1 MTYCRYRIHNY
12 IMRLIGNG
20 GHLLPIIARAKEK
33 RRLGQRREET
43 VVITFAATKAM
54 ARSIKGNARHKN
66 EGNSRQILKDR
77 PYRLGNAIG
86 PYPQI
91 LLAAI
96 NARHD
101 VIAFHARQ
109 NDGF

>member
-1 MTYCRYRIHNY
+1 
-12 IMRLIGNG
+12 MRFKGNG
-20 GHLLPIIARAKEK
+20 GNLLPSKAGTKEE
-33 RRLGQRREET
+33 RTRGQGREET
-43 VVITFAATKAM
+43 VVVAFAAPKAM
-54 ARSIKGNARHKN
+54 ARSIKGNAGHKN